1 MSQDIGYKAARREQA
16 LFECR
21 VFAVALLVVAAWFG
35 FWFWG
40 AFT

>member
-1 MSQDIGYKAARREQA
+1 MSQDIGYKAACREQVV
-16 LFECR
+16 FELK
-21 VFAVALLVVAAWFG
+21 VFAVALIIVASWFG